1 MKGGEKGGEGE
12 LGGGGKDKRIN
23 GRKVER
29 KPKEKIIR
37 RGEKESERR
46 RERIR

>member
-29 KPKEKIIR
+29 
-37 RGEKESERR
+37 ESRKR
-46 RERIR
+46 K